1 MSLEVNGQLVPVGG
15 GDPIPLV
22 RETLTI
28 GRRESCDIP
37 MRYPNVSGLHC
48 QLSFYNGYWFIQDL
62 GSTNGVKVN
71 GAKIHLQKKL
81 LHSGDE
87 VSIAKRRF
95 LIEYSEVAGRN
106 TLEEIAEEEDVMGQ
120 SLLEKAGLARPKP
133 RYEDRRE
140 NDAGEFLL
148 QDDEETPRD

>member
-1 MSLEVNGQLVPVGG
+1 MSLDVNGQLVPLGG

-22 RETLTI
+22 RDVLTI

-48 QLSFYNGYWFIQDL
+48 QLSFDKGYWFIRDL

-71 GAKIHLQKKL
+71 GSKIHQQKKL

-87 VSIAKRRF
+87 VSIARRRF

-106 TLEEIAEEEDVMGQ
+106 SLEEIAEEEDVMGQ

-133 RYEDRRE
+133 RYEDHRE

-148 QDDEETPRD
+148 QEEEDTPRE